1 MKLKYSL
8 WVVICLVSFG
18 AWAQETSTNPNP
30 NSAHPI
36 DEADIQY
43 RAQIWRR
50 MDLNEKINQPFFAE
64 NNQISKFLIDGVKAG
79 LLTPYSNDSLNTKL
93 SLEQFL
99 DRLKLKGKLEN
110 GGLTAEEIAAGF
122 GGDIKP
128 AAAPAS
134 GGGADDGWGGTK
146 KTETS
151 KAEKPAVDDFDKGP
165 VVAGVEY
172 YIPKQLSI
180 LEIKEDAII
189 DRKRSRLYFDIQAIT
204 LKIPA
209 SQSDAG
215 LEDIVASFRF
225 KDVYKYFKSNPNCI
239 WFNSTNEMQHRNMA
253 DAFDLRFFSARII
266 KKGNAANK
274 DIFDQFG
281 DGKEALKKSQKLEQQ
296 LQDKE
301 AEMWEN

>member
-1 MKLKYSL
+1 MNLKHIL
-8 WVVICLVSFG
+8 LAGFCLISVG
-18 AWAQETSTNPNP
+18 VLAQESSLNPNP

-43 RAQIWRR
+43 RAQIWRK

-79 LLTPYSNDSLNTKL
+79 LLIPYTNDSLNTKL
-93 SLEQFL
+93 SSEQFL
-99 DRLKLKGKLEN
+99 DRLKIKGKLDN
-110 GGLTAEEIAAGF
+110 GGLTDEEIAAGF
-122 GGDIKP
+122 GGDAKP
-128 AAAPAS
+128 AAATS
-134 GGGADDGWGGTK
+134 GGGADDGWGGSK
-146 KTETS
+146 KTDTS

-165 VVAGVEY
+165 IVAGVDY
-172 YIPKQLSI
+172 YIPKELSI

-225 KDVYKYFKSNPNCI
+225 KDVYKFFKSNPNCI

-266 KKGNAANK
+266 KKGNGANK
-274 DIFDQFG
+274 DIYDQFG
-281 DGKEALKKSQKLEQQ
+281 DGKEALKKSLKLEQQ

>member
-1 MKLKYSL
+1 MNLKHIL
-8 WVVICLVSFG
+8 LAGFCLISVG
-18 AWAQETSTNPNP
+18 VLAQESSLNPNP

-43 RAQIWRR
+43 RAQIWRK

-79 LLTPYSNDSLNTKL
+79 LLVPYTNDSLNTKL
-93 SLEQFL
+93 SSEQFL
-99 DRLKLKGKLEN
+99 DRLKIKGKLDN

-122 GGDIKP
+122 GGDAKP
-128 AAAPAS
+128 AAATS
-134 GGGADDGWGGTK
+134 GGGADDGWGGSK
-146 KTETS
+146 KTDAS

-165 VVAGVEY
+165 IVAGVEY

-225 KDVYKYFKSNPNCI
+225 KDVYKFFKSNPNCI

-266 KKGNAANK
+266 KKGNAGNK

-281 DGKEALKKSQKLEQQ
+281 DGKEALKKSQKLEQL

>member
-1 MKLKYSL
+1 MKLKHIML
-8 WVVICLVSFG
+8 VGICLMSFG
-18 AWAQETSTNPNP
+18 AWAQETSVNPNP

-99 DRLKLKGKLEN
+99 DRLKRKGVLEN

-122 GGDIKP
+122 GGDAKP
-128 AAAPAS
+128 AAAPAT
-134 GGGADDGWGGTK
+134 GGGADDGWGTK

-151 KAEKPAVDDFDKGP
+151 NAEKPAADDFDKGP
-165 VVAGVEY
+165 IVAGVEY

-225 KDVYKYFKSNPNCI
+225 KDVYKFFKSNPNCI

>member
-1 MKLKYSL
+1 MKLKHIL
-8 WVVICLVSFG
+8 LVGICLMSFG
-18 AWAQETSTNPNP
+18 AFAQETSLNPNP

-79 LLTPYSNDSLNTKL
+79 VLIPYSNDSLNTKL

-122 GGDIKP
+122 GGDAKP
-128 AAAPAS
+128 AAAPAT
-134 GGGADDGWGGTK
+134 GGVADDGWGTK
-146 KTETS
+146 KAETN
-151 KAEKPAVDDFDKGP
+151 KAEKPVADDFDKGP
-165 VVAGVEY
+165 IVAGVEY

-225 KDVYKYFKSNPNCI
+225 KDVYKFFKSNPNCI

-281 DGKEALKKSQKLEQQ
+281 DGREALKKSQKLEQQ

>member
-1 MKLKYSL
+1 M
-8 WVVICLVSFG
+8 SFG
-18 AWAQETSTNPNP
+18 AWAQETSVNPNP

-122 GGDIKP
+122 GGDAKP
-128 AAAPAS
+128 AAAPAT
-134 GGGADDGWGGTK
+134 GGGADDGWGTK

-151 KAEKPAVDDFDKGP
+151 NAEKPAADDFDKGP
-165 VVAGVEY
+165 IVAGVEY

-225 KDVYKYFKSNPNCI
+225 KDVYKFFKSNPNCI

>member
-1 MKLKYSL
+1 MRLKHVLLVGFCLISL
-8 WVVICLVSFG
+8 GVL
-18 AWAQETSTNPNP
+18 AQAETFSQ

-36 DEADIQY
+36 NEADIQY

-50 MDLNEKINQPFFAE
+50 MDLNEKMNQPFFAE
-64 NNQISKFLIDGVKAG
+64 NNQISKFLIEAVKSENLIA
-79 LLTPYSNDSLNTKL
+79 YSDDSLKTKL
-93 SLEQFL
+93 TVAQFV
-99 DRLKLKGKLEN
+99 DRLKIKGKLEN
-110 GGLTAEEIAAGF
+110 GGLSAEEIAAGF
-122 GGDIKP
+122 GVDGMP
-128 AAAPAS
+128 ATSDPVN
-134 GGGADDGWGGTK
+134 GGEDDGWGTK
-146 KTETS
+146 KKDAS
-151 KAEKPAVDDFDKGP
+151 KAEKPVVDDFDKGP
-165 VVAGVEY
+165 IVAGVDY

-180 LEIKEDAII
+180 IEIKEDAII
-189 DRKRSRLYFDIQAIT
+189 DRKRSRLYFDIQALT

-209 SQSDAG
+209 SSSDAG
-215 LEDIVASFRF
+215 LEEVVASFRF
-225 KDVYKYFKSNPNCI
+225 KDVYKYFKDNPNCI

>member
-1 MKLKYSL
+1 MKLKHIL
-8 WVVICLVSFG
+8 LVGICLASFG
-18 AWAQETSTNPNP
+18 AWAQETSVNPNP

-79 LLTPYSNDSLNTKL
+79 LLIPYSNDSLNTKL

-122 GGDIKP
+122 GGDTKP
-128 AAAPAS
+128 AAPAAT
-134 GGGADDGWGGTK
+134 GGADDGWGTK

-151 KAEKPAVDDFDKGP
+151 NAEKPAADDFDKGP
-165 VVAGVEY
+165 IVAGVEY

-225 KDVYKYFKSNPNCI
+225 KDVYKFFKNNPNCI

-274 DIFDQFG
+274 DIFDQYG
-281 DGKEALKKSQKLEQQ
+281 DGKAALIKSQKLEQQ

>member
-1 MKLKYSL
+1 MNLKHIL
-8 WVVICLVSFG
+8 LAGFCLISVG
-18 AWAQETSTNPNP
+18 VLAQESSLNPNP

-43 RAQIWRR
+43 RAQIWRK
-50 MDLNEKINQPFFAE
+50 MDLNEKMNQPFFAE

-79 LLTPYSNDSLNTKL
+79 LLVPYTNDSLNTKL

-99 DRLKLKGKLEN
+99 DRLKIKGKLEN

-122 GGDIKP
+122 GGDAKP
-128 AAAPAS
+128 TTETT
-134 GGGADDGWGGTK
+134 GGGADDGWGGSK
-146 KTETS
+146 KTDAS
-151 KAEKPAVDDFDKGP
+151 KAEKPVVDDFDKGP
-165 VVAGVEY
+165 IVAGVEY

-225 KDVYKYFKSNPNCI
+225 KDLYKFFKSNPNCI

-266 KKGNAANK
+266 KKGNAGNK

>member
-1 MKLKYSL
+1 MRLKHVLLVGFCFMCFSSL
-8 WVVICLVSFG
+8 
-18 AWAQETSTNPNP
+18 AQETPVNPNP

-36 DEADIQY
+36 YEADIQY

-64 NNQISKFLIDGVKAG
+64 NNQISKFLIDGVKSG
-79 LLTPYSNDSLNTKL
+79 NLTAYVDDSLKTKL
-93 SLEQFL
+93 TVEQFV
-99 DRLKLKGKLEN
+99 DRLKIKGKLEN
-110 GGLTAEEIAAGF
+110 GGLSAEEIAAGF
-122 GGDIKP
+122 GVDGMP
-128 AAAPAS
+128 ATSDPVN
-134 GGGADDGWGGTK
+134 GGEDDGWGTK
-146 KTETS
+146 KTDAS
-151 KAEKPAVDDFDKGP
+151 KAEKPVVDDFDKGP
-165 VVAGVEY
+165 IVAGVDY

-180 LEIKEDAII
+180 IEIKEDAII
-189 DRKRSRLYFDIQAIT
+189 DRKRSRLYFDIQALT

-209 SQSDAG
+209 SSSDAG
-215 LEDIVASFRF
+215 LEEVVASFRF
-225 KDVYKYFKSNPNCI
+225 KDVYKYFKDNPNCI

-281 DGKEALKKSQKLEQQ
+281 DGKDALKKSQKLEQQ

-301 AEMWEN
+301 SEMWEN

>member
-1 MKLKYSL
+1 MKLKHIL
-8 WVVICLVSFG
+8 LVGICLMSFG
-18 AWAQETSTNPNP
+18 AFAQETSLNPNP

-64 NNQISKFLIDGVKAG
+64 NNQISKFLIEGVKAG

-122 GGDIKP
+122 GGDAKP
-128 AAAPAS
+128 AAAPAT
-134 GGGADDGWGGTK
+134 GGGADDGWGTK
-146 KTETS
+146 KAETS
-151 KAEKPAVDDFDKGP
+151 KAEKPAADDFDKGP
-165 VVAGVEY
+165 IVAGVEY

-225 KDVYKYFKSNPNCI
+225 KDVYKFFKNNPNCI

>member
-1 MKLKYSL
+1 M
-8 WVVICLVSFG
+8 SFG
-18 AWAQETSTNPNP
+18 AWAQETSLNPNP

-79 LLTPYSNDSLNTKL
+79 VLPPYSNDSLNTKL

-99 DRLKLKGKLEN
+99 ERLKLKGKLEN

-122 GGDIKP
+122 GGDAKP
-128 AAAPAS
+128 AAAPAT
-134 GGGADDGWGGTK
+134 GGADDGWGTK

-151 KAEKPAVDDFDKGP
+151 NAEKPAVDDFDKGP
-165 VVAGVEY
+165 IVAGVEY

-225 KDVYKYFKSNPNCI
+225 KDVYKFFKNNPNCI

>member
-1 MKLKYSL
+1 MKLKHIL
-8 WVVICLVSFG
+8 LVGICLMSFG
-18 AWAQETSTNPNP
+18 TFAQETSLNPNP

-122 GGDIKP
+122 GGDAKP
-128 AAAPAS
+128 AAAPAT
-134 GGGADDGWGGTK
+134 GGGADDGWGTK
-146 KTETS
+146 KAETS
-151 KAEKPAVDDFDKGP
+151 KAEKPAADDFDKGP
-165 VVAGVEY
+165 IVAGVEY

-189 DRKRSRLYFDIQAIT
+189 DRKRSRLYFDIQSIT

-225 KDVYKYFKSNPNCI
+225 KDVYKFFKNNPNCI

>member
-1 MKLKYSL
+1 M
-8 WVVICLVSFG
+8 SFG
-18 AWAQETSTNPNP
+18 AWAQETSLNPNP

-64 NNQISKFLIDGVKAG
+64 NNQISKFLIEGVKAG

-122 GGDIKP
+122 GGDAKP
-128 AAAPAS
+128 AAAPAT
-134 GGGADDGWGGTK
+134 GGGADDGWGTK
-146 KTETS
+146 KAETS
-151 KAEKPAVDDFDKGP
+151 KAEKPAADDFDKGP
-165 VVAGVEY
+165 IVAGVEY

-225 KDVYKYFKSNPNCI
+225 KDVYKFFKNNPNCI

>member
-1 MKLKYSL
+1 MNLKYILLLGFSL
-8 WVVICLVSFG
+8 IS
-18 AWAQETSTNPNP
+18 AAAIAQESTLNPNP

-79 LLTPYSNDSLNTKL
+79 LLIPYSNDSLNTKL
-93 SLEQFL
+93 SSEQFI
-99 DRLKLKGKLEN
+99 DRLKIKGKLDN

-122 GGDIKP
+122 GGDAKP
-128 AAAPAS
+128 AATTT
-134 GGGADDGWGGTK
+134 GGGADDGWGGSK
-146 KTETS
+146 KTDTS
-151 KAEKPAVDDFDKGP
+151 KAEKAAADDFDKGP
-165 VVAGVEY
+165 IVAGVDY

-209 SQSDAG
+209 SESDAG

-225 KDVYKYFKSNPNCI
+225 KDVYKFFKNNPNCV

-274 DIFDQFG
+274 DISDQFG
-281 DGKEALKKSQKLEQQ
+281 DGKDALKRSQKLEQQ

>member
-1 MKLKYSL
+1 ML
-8 WVVICLVSFG
+8 VGICLMSFG
-18 AWAQETSTNPNP
+18 AWAQETSVNPNP

-122 GGDIKP
+122 GGDAKP
-128 AAAPAS
+128 AAAPAT
-134 GGGADDGWGGTK
+134 GGGADDGWGTK

-151 KAEKPAVDDFDKGP
+151 NAEKPAADDFDKGP
-165 VVAGVEY
+165 IVAGVEY

-225 KDVYKYFKSNPNCI
+225 KDVYKFFKSNPNCI

>member
-1 MKLKYSL
+1 MKLKPIL
-8 WVVICLVSFG
+8 FVVFCLMSFG
-18 AWAQETSTNPNP
+18 AWAQETSPNPNP

-79 LLTPYSNDSLNTKL
+79 VLTPYSNDSLNTKL

-99 DRLKLKGKLEN
+99 ERLKLKGKLEN

-122 GGDIKP
+122 GGDAKP

-134 GGGADDGWGGTK
+134 GGGADDGWGTK

-151 KAEKPAVDDFDKGP
+151 NAEKPAVDDFDKGP
-165 VVAGVEY
+165 IVAGVEY

-225 KDVYKYFKSNPNCI
+225 KDVYKFFKNNPNCI

>member
-1 MKLKYSL
+1 MKLKHIL
-8 WVVICLVSFG
+8 LVGICLMSFG
-18 AWAQETSTNPNP
+18 AWAQETSLNPNP

-122 GGDIKP
+122 GGDAKP
-128 AAAPAS
+128 AAAPAT
-134 GGGADDGWGGTK
+134 GGGSDDGWGTK
-146 KTETS
+146 KAETS
-151 KAEKPAVDDFDKGP
+151 NAEKPAADDFDKGP
-165 VVAGVEY
+165 IVAGVEY

-225 KDVYKYFKSNPNCI
+225 KDVYKFFKSNPNCI

>member
-1 MKLKYSL
+1 MNLKHIL
-8 WVVICLVSFG
+8 LAGFCLISVG
-18 AWAQETSTNPNP
+18 VLAQESSLNPNP

-43 RAQIWRR
+43 RAQIWRK

-79 LLTPYSNDSLNTKL
+79 LLVPYTNDSLNTKL
-93 SLEQFL
+93 SSEQFI
-99 DRLKLKGKLEN
+99 DRLKIKGKLDN

-122 GGDIKP
+122 GGDAKP
-128 AAAPAS
+128 AAATS
-134 GGGADDGWGGTK
+134 GGGADDGWGGSK
-146 KTETS
+146 KTDAS

-165 VVAGVEY
+165 IVAGVEY

-225 KDVYKYFKSNPNCI
+225 KDVYKFFKSNPNCI

-266 KKGNAANK
+266 KKGNAGNK

-281 DGKEALKKSQKLEQQ
+281 DGKEALKKSQKLEQL